1 MLINTNTD
9 GLAFFGPESEWFWM
23 MLQFLALTITFLVIY
38 LQLRAHHLQIRDNNK
53 VLRSQAHCNAVL
65 LEQRLWELLVQ
76 HEGLARAVN
85 VALETPGEL
94 NDVDW
99 ARASKYMLMQFSAW
113 EYVYY
118 QDKDGSIPKQLLA
131 GTEAYHNTLIATKPG
146 FSRFWSESKNMY
158 AEPFRSYV
166 SAEFARRG

>member
-1 MLINTNTD
+1 MLINTD
-9 GLAFFGPESEWFWM
+9 GLAFFGRGSEWFWT
-23 MLQFLALTITFLVIY
+23 MLQFLALTTTFLAIY
-38 LQLRAHHLQIRDNNK
+38 LQLRAQHLQIRDNNK

-76 HEGLARAVN
+76 HEGLARIVN
-85 VALETPGEL
+85 VAYETPGAL

-99 ARASKYMLMQFSAW
+99 ARASNYMSMQFNAW

-146 FSRFWSESKNMY
+146 YSRFWSEFEVMY
-158 AEPFRSYV
+158 DEPFRSYV
-166 SAEFARRG
+166 SAQFPH